1 MYLVYVAF
9 LCALYIY
16 DVYPNNIVE
25 EMDRPS
31 LEIDYDVIL
40 NYIIAVRHPSDD
52 LWSHIL
58 EKRIGYAPQGLL
70 SALLYGNSESTQDS
84 ECMSVLFSLLISGF
98 RPPKDQRRSIK
109 RIIFDAHDLTNRLLD
124 DEKIGPMLRA
134 RLGMLGD

>member
-1 MYLVYVAF
+1 
-9 LCALYIY
+9 
-16 DVYPNNIVE
+16 
-25 EMDRPS
+25 MDRPS

-40 NYIIAVRHPSDD
+40 NYIIPVRHPSDD

>member
-1 MYLVYVAF
+1 
-9 LCALYIY
+9 
-16 DVYPNNIVE
+16 
-25 EMDRPS
+25 MDRPS

-40 NYIIAVRHPSDD
+40 NYIIPVRHPSDD

-98 RPPKDQRRSIK
+98 LLSAEDQRRSIK
-109 RIIFDAHDLTNRLLD
+109 RILYTENAHELTNHILD
-124 DEKIGPMLRA
+124 DKDIGPMLEFRIK
-134 RLGMLGD
+134 